1 MFRKKKNRTK
11 RSLSCVQVAGGM
23 REVGRAADGTMIWTR
38 GEKERERY
46 WRREE
51 AKRKR
56 VRKEDPLVVDHA
68 LGPRL
73 MKLSVEDVYR

>member
-1 MFRKKKNRTK
+1 M
-11 RSLSCVQVAGGM
+11 CAGGGWDE
-23 REVGRAADGTMIWTR
+23 RGGTSR
-38 GEKERERY
+38 GWYDDMDERRKRERERY

-56 VRKEDPLVVDHA
+56 VRKEDSLVVDHA

>member
-23 REVGRAADGTMIWTR
+23 REVGRAADDTMIRTR
-38 GEKERERY
+38 REKERGTEEG
-46 WRREE
+46 RR

-56 VRKEDPLVVDHA
+56 VRKEGPLVVDHA
-68 LGPRL
+68 LGPQL